1 MRRVFSPA
9 FSDRSLRQQEPLFH
23 KYVDLLISKLRETA
37 GQPVPLGQMVNFA
50 TFDIMGDLTFG
61 QPLGLLQSAEY
72 SSWVK
77 NVFDAVRVL
86 PLVQFIEYYPLLSKI
101 YAFIEPKSLHTMKT
115 THFKHSA
122 DRVDKRLEKKSGEL
136 SLNSLSRGK
145 QHTHTI
151 LLRRPARHL
160 ESRLVSRGREE
171 SQFE

>member
-23 KYVDLLISKLRETA
+23 KYTDLLISKLRGTE
-37 GQPVPLGQMVNFA
+37 GQPVPLGQMLNFA

-101 YAFIEPKSLHTMKT
+101 YKYIEPRSLHKMKT

-122 DRVDKRLEKKSGEL
+122 DRVDKRLEKKSGEFRSEPVAQGKTKYSHNASVKISQTFGTL
-136 SLNSLSRGK
+136 SCQRRTGK
-145 QHTHTI
+145 I
-151 LLRRPARHL
+151 SP
-160 ESRLVSRGREE
+160 
-171 SQFE
+171 

>member
-1 MRRVFSPA
+1 MRRVFNPA
-9 FSDRSLRQQEPLFH
+9 FSDRSLREQEPLFH
-23 KYVDLLISKLRETA
+23 KYVDLLVSKLRDTN
-37 GQPVPLGQMVNFA
+37 GQPVPLGQMLNFA

-86 PLVQFIEYYPLLSKI
+86 PLIQFIEYYPLLSKI
-101 YAFIEPKSLHTMKT
+101 YKYLEPRSLYKMKT

-136 SLNSLSRGK
+136 RSEPFPKGRTKYSHNVSVKISQTFGTLSWRRRMGRISL
-145 QHTHTI
+145 
-151 LLRRPARHL
+151 
-160 ESRLVSRGREE
+160 
-171 SQFE
+171 

>member
-23 KYVDLLISKLRETA
+23 KYTDLLISKLRETA

-61 QPLGLLQSAEY
+61 QPLGLLQSSEY

-86 PLVQFIEYYPLLSKI
+86 PFVQFIEYYPILSKI
-101 YAFIEPKSLHTMKT
+101 FAFLEPPSITKMKT

-122 DRVDKRLEKKSGEL
+122 DRVDKRLEKKSGEFR
-136 SLNSLSRGK
+136 SNSLPRE

-151 LLRRPARHL
+151 LL
-160 ESRLVSRGREE
+160 
-171 SQFE
+171 

>member
-9 FSDRSLRQQEPLFH
+9 FSDRSLREQEPLFH
-23 KYVDLLISKLRETA
+23 KYVDLLISKLRETV
-37 GQPVPLGQMVNFA
+37 GQPVPLGQMLNFA

-61 QPLGLLQSAEY
+61 QPLGLLESAEY

-86 PLVQFIEYYPLLSKI
+86 PLIQFIEYYPLLSKI
-101 YAFIEPKSLHTMKT
+101 YKYLEPKSLNKMKT

-136 SLNSLSRGK
+136 R
-145 QHTHTI
+145 
-151 LLRRPARHL
+151 L
-160 ESRLVSRGREE
+160 EPLPSGR
-171 SQFE
+171 